1 MHLAIYIRTRKKVH
15 LRLHFRLHLSCLCI
29 TLVGTLIN
37 AQKCTKIPSNGGSDA
52 ALEGTLH
59 GGVKIALEGRCTL
72 EFTLKIH

>member
-1 MHLAIYIRTRKKVH
+1 M
-15 LRLHFRLHLSCLCI
+15 SCLCI